1 MKDEHVSEFSKEIAL
16 MSITAVMTGME
27 SVHMFSCKLPSTM
40 TIQSFV
46 TTPEAEEAI
55 YVGLKEALIGSAIFA
70 GIITIASYAAH
81 IKYWYLPAVATVGV
95 CGFMS
100 WTYLDD
106 LKQSPAYKNNVQFQK
121 IN

>member
-1 MKDEHVSEFSKEIAL
+1 MKKKGHTELAL
-16 MSITAVMTGME
+16 MSITAVLT
-27 SVHMFSCKLPSTM
+27 SVEAAQFFSAKLPSTM
-40 TIQSFV
+40 TIKAFV
-46 TTPEAEEAI
+46 DKPELMDAI
-55 YVGLKEALIGSAIFA
+55 TDGLVKANIGA
-70 GIITIASYAAH
+70 GIMATIITIASYYAK